1 MDTGIWLGIAEGLG
15 IGLVYGFWQAWD
27 LRQGPSAMPALV
39 KTLRA
44 GLRMLFLMGALLA
57 AFRYGG
63 AEKIW
68 LVTGVA
74 VGFTTVFIWRMKTAL
89 AKKQ

>member
-1 MDTGIWLGIAEGLG
+1 MDSAAWLGVVEGLG
-15 IGLVYGFWQAWD
+15 IGLIYGFWQAWD

-57 AFRYGG
+57 AYQYGG
-63 AEKIW
+63 ADKIW
-68 LVTGVA
+68 LAIGVA
-74 VGFTTVFIWRMKTAL
+74 IGFTAVFVWRMNTAL
-89 AKKQ
+89 AKKK